1 MVETL
6 IDEKS
11 SNGEI
16 LKTAVATAAIVV
28 VSVYI
33 KRAIFRSI
41 GRAALRELDR
51 IEEGY

>member
-41 GRAALRELDR
+41 GRALRELDR